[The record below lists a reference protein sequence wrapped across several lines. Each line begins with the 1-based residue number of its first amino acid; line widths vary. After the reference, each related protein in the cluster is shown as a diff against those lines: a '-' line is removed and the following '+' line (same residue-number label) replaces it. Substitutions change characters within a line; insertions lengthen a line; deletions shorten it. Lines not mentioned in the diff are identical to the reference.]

1 MKKSNRNVKLKIIDK
16 YNWENL
22 EFQKIANKISDTV
35 NPKETKTDIY
45 IGLEH
50 LDSNDIHIRRKG
62 SPNQVKGNK
71 LKCFPGDIIFGKRRA
86 YQRKAAIINFE
97 GICSAHS
104 FIFRANTVRINN
116 ELLPFFLHSD
126 QFMNRMI
133 DISVG
138 GLSPTINWNDLKFEK
153 FLIPPKNKQSKI
165 SKLLWSSENL
175 IEIEKKILQKLE
187 ILRKAL
193 SSELFTSANFIK
205 IDNKDY
211 FQNITSG
218 IDKFSDS
225 KEYISTKCVKNFT
238 ISKSEKEI
246 SYTKRPSRANMQPVK
261 NSLWFAKMKNTLKVI
276 KPSENDIQKYIFSTG
291 FCGIKINE
299 KLVDLD
305 YLFHYFLSD
314 MFNRIKDSKAKG
326 TTQKAVSD
334 FEINNFLI
342 PLPDIKKQKIISNKL
357 NKVLES
363 IIEIEN
369 KIKCSKDIKQKLIN
383 YFF

>member
-1 MKKSNRNVKLKIIDK
+1 MI
-16 YNWENL
+16 
-22 EFQKIANKISDTV
+22 Q
-35 NPKETKTDIY
+35 
-45 IGLEH
+45 
-50 LDSNDIHIRRKG
+50 
-62 SPNQVKGNK
+62 
-71 LKCFPGDIIFGKRRA
+71 
-86 YQRKAAIINFE
+86 
-97 GICSAHS
+97 
-104 FIFRANTVRINN
+104 
-116 ELLPFFLHSD
+116 ELLMLQASS
-126 QFMNRMI
+126 Q
-133 DISVG
+133 S
-138 GLSPTINWNDLKFEK
+138 LTTALLYLKFEK

-369 KIKCSKDIKQKLIN
+369 KIKFSKDI
-383 YFF
+383 